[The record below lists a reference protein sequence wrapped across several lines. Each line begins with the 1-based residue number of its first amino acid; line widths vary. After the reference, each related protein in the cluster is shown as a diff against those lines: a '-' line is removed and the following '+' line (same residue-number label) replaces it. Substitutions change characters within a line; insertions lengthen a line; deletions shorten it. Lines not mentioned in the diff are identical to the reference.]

1 MESPLGLVPFARGC
15 ELLQVNVH
23 TARRWLRNGKNF
35 PRPTVRIG
43 RASYYRSEAEL
54 MAWLDAQAERAAP
67 KGRRT
72 RAAS

>member
-15 ELLQVNVH
+15 ELLQVNIH
-23 TARRWLRNGKNF
+23 TARRWLRTGKSF
-35 PRPTVRIG
+35 PRPSVRIG
-43 RASYYRSEAEL
+43 RAAYYRSEAEL
-54 MAWLDAQAERAAP
+54 TAWLDAQSEGSAH